1 MQQHNDSGR
10 EPTTTSSRENKGG
23 LAQTAT
29 DALSKTVELGQQAA
43 NTAGQAAA
51 ETASTVTT
59 QVKDLLDRQVASGV
73 NMVGRVASS
82 AKRAAEDLEQDAPQI
97 AGLVRGMADRM
108 EGFADDLRDQSGEQ
122 LLRAASDL
130 TRRQPA
136 LVFGLAALA
145 GFFAFRT
152 FKNTPSSIALPSIR
166 PAPSPSIQPAQEGFR
181 APADHVHGL

>member
-1 MQQHNDSGR
+1 MQQHDDFGR
-10 EPTTTSSRENKGG
+10 EPATTSSHKNTGG

-29 DALSKTVELGQQAA
+29 DALSKTAELGQQAA
-43 NTAGQAAA
+43 NTARQAAA

-59 QVKDLLDRQVASGV
+59 QVKGLLDRQVGSGV
-73 NMVGRVASS
+73 DLIEHVVTS
-82 AKRAAEDLEQDAPQI
+82 AKRAAKDLEQDAPQI

-108 EGFADDLRDQSGEQ
+108 EGYAHDLRDKSAEQ
-122 LLRAASDL
+122 LLHAASDL

-152 FKNTPSSIALPSIR
+152 FKNTPSSSASRSIR
-166 PAPSPSIQPAQEGFR
+166 PASSPSIQPAQEGFR
-181 APADHVHGL
+181 APADHAHGL